1 MTFQQGGPSSR
12 RFEIS
17 GVLSAMGKAVGGNPI
32 VFFGLA
38 LLLQGIP
45 AAVVGVIQWSYVGPM
60 YQGGGFM
67 PRTDLADMGRA
78 WAMSAIGALV
88 SIISTNVLQAALTH
102 GVLASLLG
110 RRASFQECLASGL
123 RFFLPALGIG
133 IISGVCMILGLI
145 FFIVPGVL
153 IALTWC
159 VSVPVAV
166 SEGRGV
172 FQSLGRSAFLTDGH
186 KGSIFLL
193 FLIYIGISWV
203 LGLLATALGAAF
215 MAVSMQ
221 AYILVVGVIA
231 SPIVNSIASVFGAS
245 GAASIYYELRSAK
258 EGIGAEQLAQ
268 VFE

>member
-1 MTFQQGGPSSR
+1 MTFQQTAATSR

-17 GVLSAMGKAVGGNPI
+17 GVLSAMGKAIGSNPV

-38 LLLQGIP
+38 LLLQGVPTAI
-45 AAVVGVIQWSYVGPM
+45 VGVIQTSYLGPM
-60 YQGGGFM
+60 YQGSFM
-67 PRTDLADMGRA
+67 PRTDFADMGRI
-78 WAMSAIGALV
+78 WMMSAIGFMV

-102 GVLASLLG
+102 GVVASLLG

-133 IISGVCMILGLI
+133 IISGVCMILGFV

-159 VSVPVAV
+159 ASVPVAV
-166 SEGRGV
+166 TEGRGV

-193 FLIYIGISWV
+193 FLIYVGIAWV
-203 LGLLATALGAAF
+203 LSLLAGAIGGAF
-215 MAVSMQ
+215 LAVSMQ
-221 AYILVVGVIA
+221 AYMLVVGVIA
-231 SPIVNSIASVFGAS
+231 SPIVNSVASVFGAS